1 MCYARGKEVPVTS
14 GRMLTV
20 EQAAERLQAHPQ
32 TVRKWLRDGKL
43 KGVMPGGTKLGYRIP
58 ETEVERL
65 LNPDAAAS
73 SDD

>member
-1 MCYARGKEVPVTS
+1 
-14 GRMLTV
+14 MLTV

-58 ETEVERL
+58 EAEVERL
-65 LNPDAAAS
+65 LNPDVTDS
-73 SDD
+73 SND

>member
-1 MCYARGKEVPVTS
+1 VTS

-58 ETEVERL
+58 EAEIERM
-65 LNPDAAAS
+65 LNPDASAI
-73 SDD
+73 D